1 MHDVC
6 ALTCMHSSVAKLQ
19 RVGAGV
25 LFFSD
30 TRSNELCAI
39 LLIWTHTYTSAG
51 ASIVDAVCYSVF
63 DLRQMRLWQGS
74 VRKQPKAQ
82 ANNHASPMVHG

>member
-25 LFFSD
+25 LFFLTQGRMS
-30 TRSNELCAI
+30 CAPFFSS
-39 LLIWTHTYTSAG
+39 WTHKYTSAG
-51 ASIVDAVCYSVF
+51 ASIVDAVCYTVF
-63 DLRQMRLWQGS
+63 DLRQMRLRQGS

-82 ANNHASPMVHG
+82 ANHHASPMVHG